1 MEEWEEYFMNLL
13 GKVEIRIVR
22 DKEGKRIEE
31 RGKVTE
37 AIKKLRD
44 GKTMRRDE
52 ILREV

>member
-1 MEEWEEYFMNLL
+1 MGKTNSRGEEEGRNLENR
-13 GKVEIRIVR
+13 VNRER
-22 DKEGKRIEE
+22 KRIEE

-44 GKTMRRDE
+44 GKTMGRDE